1 MEPNTEHTVRLATD
15 INVGINGIQADTR
28 RIKHEPGLSRA
39 GVAGV

>member
-1 MEPNTEHTVRLATD
+1 MNPIQSILSRLATD

-28 RIKHEPGLSRA
+28 RLKHEPGLSRA